1 MGCSEVGAVP
11 EKHNVIIIIIKAWL
25 RVGKSDFYPCHW
37 LWLALTPCAI
47 ILFVF
52 QISNLKK
59 KQKTKQTYG
68 EVVVGLKNPFYEISK
83 ANRRLLT

>member
-1 MGCSEVGAVP
+1 MGYSEVGAVP
-11 EKHNVIIIIIKAWL
+11 EKHNVIIIIIIIIKAWL

-47 ILFVF
+47 ILFGF

-59 KQKTKQTYG
+59 KKKTYG
-68 EVVVGLKNPFYEISK
+68 EVGVGLKNPFWNK
-83 ANRRLLT
+83 